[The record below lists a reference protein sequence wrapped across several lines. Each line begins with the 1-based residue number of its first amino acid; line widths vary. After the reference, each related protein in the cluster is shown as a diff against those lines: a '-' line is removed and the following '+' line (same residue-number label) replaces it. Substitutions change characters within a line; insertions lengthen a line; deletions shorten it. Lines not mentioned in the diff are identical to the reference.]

1 MEMKRTLY
9 LIVTMLAVL
18 AMALPVQAQKWPERR
33 QVRRGNRA
41 YERLDY
47 DRAEARYRQAQELS
61 DSCFEAKFNLGDVL
75 YKQQRYDEAEK
86 IFAAL
91 AADSTR
97 SDLDRAHSFYNL
109 GNSLFQQK
117 RYQEA
122 LSAFKRSLRLN
133 PADLE
138 TKYNYAY
145 TKKYIDDNQQ
155 GGGGGGDNNQ
165 NQNNQNQ
172 DQNQQG
178 GGNDQNDQNQQ
189 GNNDQN
195 NDQNPNNE
203 NNNDQNNDNSDQ
215 NQRDQD
221 RNGDG
226 KNDDQQ
232 NDQQDKNDQQGEG
245 ENDPNDGDQNDQN
258 GEGENDPNEGENDP
272 NQDPNQDPS
281 EGNGEG
287 EPQPSGLSQNDAER
301 MLDAIQGEEDKTR
314 DKVNAKVGHGVVRSG
329 KNW

>member
-1 MEMKRTLY
+1 MKMKRTIY
-9 LIVTMLAVL
+9 LMVMFIAALAL
-18 AMALPVQAQKWPERR
+18 AIPAQAQKWPERSR
-33 QVRRGNRA
+33 VRRGNRA

-47 DRAEARYRQAQELS
+47 GRAEERYQQALELS
-61 DSCFEAKFNLGDVL
+61 DTCFEAKFNLGDAL

-86 IFAAL
+86 IFTAL

-117 RYQEA
+117 KYQEA

-145 TKKYIDDNQQ
+145 TKKYIEDNQQ

-178 GGNDQNDQNQQ
+178 DGQNDQQNDQNQDQNQQ
-189 GNNDQN
+189 GNDDQN
-195 NDQNPNNE
+195 KDQNQDNE
-203 NNNDQNNDNSDQ
+203 NNNDQKDQNSDNKEDQSDQ
-215 NQRDQD
+215 NQNDQD
-221 RNGDG
+221 RDGDG
-226 KNDDQQ
+226 ENDDQQ
-232 NDQQDKNDQQGEG
+232 GDNDRDQQG
-245 ENDPNDGDQNDQN
+245 ND
-258 GEGENDPNEGENDP
+258 DPNEG
-272 NQDPNQDPS
+272 NQDPNEQ
-281 EGNGEG
+281 GGGQN

-314 DKVNAKVGHGVVRSG
+314 DKVNAKVGQGVVRSG

>member
-1 MEMKRTLY
+1 MKMKRTIY
-9 LIVTMLAVL
+9 LMVMLIATL
-18 AMALPVQAQKWPERR
+18 ALAIPAQAQKWPERSR
-33 QVRRGNRA
+33 VRRGNRA

-47 DRAEARYRQAQELS
+47 GRAEERYQQALELC
-61 DSCFEAKFNLGDVL
+61 DTCFEAKFNLGDAL

-86 IFAAL
+86 IFTAL

-117 RYQEA
+117 KYQEA

-145 TKKYIDDNQQ
+145 TKKYIEDNQQ

-178 GGNDQNDQNQQ
+178 GGQNDQQNDQNQDQNQQ
-189 GNNDQN
+189 GNDDQN
-195 NDQNPNNE
+195 KDQNQDNE
-203 NNNDQNNDNSDQ
+203 NNNDQKDQNSDNNENQSDQ
-215 NQRDQD
+215 NQNDQD
-221 RNGDG
+221 RDGDG
-226 KNDDQQ
+226 ENDDQQ
-232 NDQQDKNDQQGEG
+232 GDNDRDQQG
-245 ENDPNDGDQNDQN
+245 ND
-258 GEGENDPNEGENDP
+258 DPNEGD
-272 NQDPNQDPS
+272 QDPNEQ
-281 EGNGEG
+281 GGGQN

-314 DKVNAKVGHGVVRSG
+314 DKVNAKVGQGVVRSG

>member
-1 MEMKRTLY
+1 MKMKRTLY
-9 LIVTMLAVL
+9 LIVTLLV
-18 AMALPVQAQKWPERR
+18 ALVFSLPAQAQKWPERSR
-33 QVRRGNRA
+33 VRRGNRA

-47 DRAEARYRQAQELS
+47 GRAEERYQQALELC
-61 DSCFEAKFNLGDVL
+61 DTCFEAKFNLGDAL

-86 IFAAL
+86 IFTAL

-117 RYQEA
+117 KYQEA

-145 TKKYIDDNQQ
+145 TKKYIEDNQQ
-155 GGGGGGDNNQ
+155 GGGGGGGDNNQ

-172 DQNQQG
+172 DQNQ
-178 GGNDQNDQNQQ
+178 D
-189 GNNDQN
+189 
-195 NDQNPNNE
+195 NE
-203 NNNDQNNDNSDQ
+203 NNNDQKDQNSDNNENQSDQ
-215 NQRDQD
+215 NQNDQD
-221 RNGDG
+221 RDGDG
-226 KNDDQQ
+226 ENDDQQ
-232 NDQQDKNDQQGEG
+232 GDNDRDQQG
-245 ENDPNDGDQNDQN
+245 NDDSNEGDQ
-258 GEGENDPNEGENDP
+258 DPNEQGGGQN
-272 NQDPNQDPS
+272 
-281 EGNGEG
+281 

-314 DKVNAKVGHGVVRSG
+314 DKVNAKVGQGVVRSG

>member
-1 MEMKRTLY
+1 MKMKRTLY
-9 LIVTMLAVL
+9 LMVMLIAAL
-18 AMALPVQAQKWPERR
+18 ALTIPAQAQKWPERSR
-33 QVRRGNRA
+33 VRRGNRA

-47 DRAEARYRQAQELS
+47 DRAEERYQQALELS
-61 DSCFEAKFNLGDVL
+61 DTCFEAKFNLGDAL

-86 IFAAL
+86 IFTAL

-117 RYQEA
+117 KYQEA

-145 TKKYIDDNQQ
+145 TKKYIEDNQQ
-155 GGGGGGDNNQ
+155 GGGGGSDNNQ

-178 GGNDQNDQNQQ
+178 DGQNDQQNDQNQNQNQQ
-189 GNNDQN
+189 GNDDQN
-195 NDQNPNNE
+195 KDQNQDNE
-203 NNNDQNNDNSDQ
+203 NNNDQKDQNSDNREDQSDQ
-215 NQRDQD
+215 NQNDQD
-221 RNGDG
+221 RDGDG
-226 KNDDQQ
+226 ENDDQQ
-232 NDQQDKNDQQGEG
+232 GDNDRDQQG
-245 ENDPNDGDQNDQN
+245 ND
-258 GEGENDPNEGENDP
+258 DPNEG
-272 NQDPNQDPS
+272 NQDPNEQ
-281 EGNGEG
+281 GGGQN

-314 DKVNAKVGHGVVRSG
+314 DKVNAKVGQGVVRSG

>member
-1 MEMKRTLY
+1 MKMKRTIY
-9 LIVTMLAVL
+9 LMVMFIAALAL
-18 AMALPVQAQKWPERR
+18 AIPAQAQKWPERSR
-33 QVRRGNRA
+33 VRRGNRA

-47 DRAEARYRQAQELS
+47 GRAEERYQQALELS
-61 DSCFEAKFNLGDVL
+61 DTCFEAKFNLGDAL

-86 IFAAL
+86 IFTAL

-117 RYQEA
+117 KYQEA

-145 TKKYIDDNQQ
+145 TKKYIEDNQQ

-178 GGNDQNDQNQQ
+178 DGQNDQQNDQNQDQNQQ
-189 GNNDQN
+189 GNDDQN
-195 NDQNPNNE
+195 KDQNQDNE
-203 NNNDQNNDNSDQ
+203 NNNDQKDQNSDNKEDQSDQ
-215 NQRDQD
+215 NQNDQD
-221 RNGDG
+221 RDGDG
-226 KNDDQQ
+226 ENDDQQ
-232 NDQQDKNDQQGEG
+232 GDNDRDQQG
-245 ENDPNDGDQNDQN
+245 ND
-258 GEGENDPNEGENDP
+258 DPNEGD
-272 NQDPNQDPS
+272 QDPNEQ
-281 EGNGEG
+281 GGGQN

-314 DKVNAKVGHGVVRSG
+314 DKVNAKVGQGVVRSG

>member
-1 MEMKRTLY
+1 MKRIVYLTFTLA
-9 LIVTMLAVL
+9 I
-18 AMALPVQAQKWPERR
+18 ALFVATDAQAQKWPERSR
-33 QVRRGNRA
+33 VRRGNRA

-47 DRAEARYRQAQELS
+47 GCAEERYQQALELC
-61 DSCFEAKFNLGDVL
+61 DTCFEAKFNLGDAL

-86 IFAAL
+86 IFTAL

-117 RYQEA
+117 KYQEA

-145 TKKYIDDNQQ
+145 TKKYIEDNQQ

-165 NQNNQNQ
+165 NQDNQNQ

-178 GGNDQNDQNQQ
+178 GGQNDQQNDQNQDQNQQ
-189 GNNDQN
+189 GNDDQN
-195 NDQNPNNE
+195 KDQNQDNE
-203 NNNDQNNDNSDQ
+203 NNNDQKDQNSDNNENQSDQ
-215 NQRDQD
+215 NQNDQD
-221 RNGDG
+221 RDGDG
-226 KNDDQQ
+226 ENDDQQ
-232 NDQQDKNDQQGEG
+232 GDNDRDQQGK
-245 ENDPNDGDQNDQN
+245 D
-258 GEGENDPNEGENDP
+258 DPNEGD
-272 NQDPNQDPS
+272 QDPNEQ
-281 EGNGEG
+281 GGGQN

-314 DKVNAKVGHGVVRSG
+314 DKVNAKVGQGVVRSG

>member
-1 MEMKRTLY
+1 MKMKRTLY
-9 LIVTMLAVL
+9 LIVTLLV
-18 AMALPVQAQKWPERR
+18 ALVFSLPAQAQKWPERR

-61 DSCFEAKFNLGDVL
+61 DSCFEAKFNLGDAL
-75 YKQQRYDEAEK
+75 YKQQRCDEAEK

-117 RYQEA
+117 KYQEA

-178 GGNDQNDQNQQ
+178 GGNDQNKDQNQ
-189 GNNDQN
+189 
-195 NDQNPNNE
+195 NNE

-215 NQRDQD
+215 NQGDQD

-226 KNDDQQ
+226 KND
-232 NDQQDKNDQQGEG
+232 DQQDKNDQQGEG
-245 ENDPNDGDQNDQN
+245 ENDPNKGDQNDQQ
-258 GEGENDPNEGENDP
+258 GDGENDPNDGDQNGENDP
-272 NQDPNQDPS
+272 NQDPNQDPN

>member
-1 MEMKRTLY
+1 MKMKRTIY
-9 LIVTMLAVL
+9 LMVMLIAAL
-18 AMALPVQAQKWPERR
+18 ALAIPAQAQKWPERSR
-33 QVRRGNRA
+33 VRRGNRA

-47 DRAEARYRQAQELS
+47 GRAEERYQQALELS
-61 DSCFEAKFNLGDVL
+61 DTCFEAKFNLGDAL

-86 IFAAL
+86 IFTAL

-117 RYQEA
+117 KYQEA

-145 TKKYIDDNQQ
+145 TKKYIEDNQQ

-178 GGNDQNDQNQQ
+178 DGQNDQQNDQNQDQNQQ
-189 GNNDQN
+189 GNDDQN
-195 NDQNPNNE
+195 KDQNQDNE
-203 NNNDQNNDNSDQ
+203 NNNDQKDQNSDNNENQSDQ
-215 NQRDQD
+215 NQNDQD
-221 RNGDG
+221 RDGDG
-226 KNDDQQ
+226 ENDDQQ
-232 NDQQDKNDQQGEG
+232 DDNDRDQQG
-245 ENDPNDGDQNDQN
+245 ND
-258 GEGENDPNEGENDP
+258 DPNEGD
-272 NQDPNQDPS
+272 QDPNEQ
-281 EGNGEG
+281 GGGQN

-314 DKVNAKVGHGVVRSG
+314 DKVNAKVGQGVVRSG

>member
-1 MEMKRTLY
+1 MKMKRTIY
-9 LIVTMLAVL
+9 LMVMLIAAL
-18 AMALPVQAQKWPERR
+18 ALAIPAQAQKWPERSR
-33 QVRRGNRA
+33 VRRGNRA

-47 DRAEARYRQAQELS
+47 DRAEERYQQALELS
-61 DSCFEAKFNLGDVL
+61 DTCFEAKFNLGDAL

-86 IFAAL
+86 IFTAL

-117 RYQEA
+117 KYQEA

-145 TKKYIDDNQQ
+145 TKKYIEDNQQ

-165 NQNNQNQ
+165 NQDNQNQDQQGDGQNDQQNDQNQ

-178 GGNDQNDQNQQ
+178 NDDQNKDQNQ
-189 GNNDQN
+189 D
-195 NDQNPNNE
+195 NE
-203 NNNDQNNDNSDQ
+203 NNNDQKDQNSDNNENQSDQ
-215 NQRDQD
+215 NQNDQD
-221 RNGDG
+221 RDGDG
-226 KNDDQQ
+226 ENDDQQ
-232 NDQQDKNDQQGEG
+232 GDNDRDQQG
-245 ENDPNDGDQNDQN
+245 N
-258 GEGENDPNEGENDP
+258 NDPNEGD
-272 NQDPNQDPS
+272 QDPNEQS
-281 EGNGEG
+281 GGQN

-314 DKVNAKVGHGVVRSG
+314 DKVNAKVGQGVVRSG

>member
-1 MEMKRTLY
+1 MKMKRTIY
-9 LIVTMLAVL
+9 LMVMLIAAL
-18 AMALPVQAQKWPERR
+18 ALAIPAQAQKWPERSR
-33 QVRRGNRA
+33 VRRGNRA

-47 DRAEARYRQAQELS
+47 GRAEERYQQALELS
-61 DSCFEAKFNLGDVL
+61 DTCFEAKFNLGDAL

-86 IFAAL
+86 IFTAL

-117 RYQEA
+117 KYQEA

-145 TKKYIDDNQQ
+145 TKKYIEDNQQ

-178 GGNDQNDQNQQ
+178 DGQNDQQNDQNQDQNQQ
-189 GNNDQN
+189 GNDDQN
-195 NDQNPNNE
+195 KDQNQDNE
-203 NNNDQNNDNSDQ
+203 NNNDQKDQNSDNNENQSDQ
-215 NQRDQD
+215 NQNDQD
-221 RNGDG
+221 RDGDG
-226 KNDDQQ
+226 ENDDQQ
-232 NDQQDKNDQQGEG
+232 GDNDRDQQG
-245 ENDPNDGDQNDQN
+245 ND
-258 GEGENDPNEGENDP
+258 DPNEG
-272 NQDPNQDPS
+272 NQDPNEQ
-281 EGNGEG
+281 GGGQN

-314 DKVNAKVGHGVVRSG
+314 DKVNAKVGQGVVRSG

>member
-1 MEMKRTLY
+1 M
-9 LIVTMLAVL
+9 LIAALAL
-18 AMALPVQAQKWPERR
+18 AIPAQAQKWPERSR
-33 QVRRGNRA
+33 VRRGNRA

-47 DRAEARYRQAQELS
+47 GRAEERYQQALELS
-61 DSCFEAKFNLGDVL
+61 DTCFEAKFNLGDAL

-97 SDLDRAHSFYNL
+97 SDLNRAHSFYNL

-117 RYQEA
+117 KYQEA

-145 TKKYIDDNQQ
+145 TKKYIEDNQQ
-155 GGGGGGDNNQ
+155 GGSGGDNNQ
-165 NQNNQNQ
+165 NQDNQNQ

-178 GGNDQNDQNQQ
+178 NDDQNKDQNQ
-189 GNNDQN
+189 D
-195 NDQNPNNE
+195 NE
-203 NNNDQNNDNSDQ
+203 NNNDQKDQNSNNNENQSDQ
-215 NQRDQD
+215 NQNDQD
-221 RNGDG
+221 RDGDG
-226 KNDDQQ
+226 ENDDQQ
-232 NDQQDKNDQQGEG
+232 DDNDRDQQG
-245 ENDPNDGDQNDQN
+245 ND
-258 GEGENDPNEGENDP
+258 DPNEGD
-272 NQDPNQDPS
+272 QDPNEQ
-281 EGNGEG
+281 GGGQN

-314 DKVNAKVGHGVVRSG
+314 DKVNAKVGQGVVRSG

>member
-1 MEMKRTLY
+1 MKMKRTLY
-9 LIVTMLAVL
+9 LIVTLLV
-18 AMALPVQAQKWPERR
+18 ALVFSLPAQAQKWPERR

-61 DSCFEAKFNLGDVL
+61 DSCFEAKFNLGDAL

-117 RYQEA
+117 KYQEA

-178 GGNDQNDQNQQ
+178 GGNDQNKDQNQ
-189 GNNDQN
+189 
-195 NDQNPNNE
+195 NNE

-215 NQRDQD
+215 NQGDQD

-245 ENDPNDGDQNDQN
+245 ENDPNKGDQNDQQ
-258 GEGENDPNEGENDP
+258 GDGENDPNDGDQNGENDP
-272 NQDPNQDPS
+272 NQDPN

>member
-1 MEMKRTLY
+1 MKMKRTLY
-9 LIVTMLAVL
+9 LIVTLLV
-18 AMALPVQAQKWPERR
+18 ALVFSLPAQAQKWPERR

-61 DSCFEAKFNLGDVL
+61 DSCFEAKFNLGDAL

-117 RYQEA
+117 KYQEA

-178 GGNDQNDQNQQ
+178 GGNDQNKDQNQ
-189 GNNDQN
+189 
-195 NDQNPNNE
+195 NNE

-215 NQRDQD
+215 NQGDQD

-232 NDQQDKNDQQGEG
+232 DDQQDKNDQQGEG
-245 ENDPNDGDQNDQN
+245 ENDPNKGDQNDQQ
-258 GEGENDPNEGENDP
+258 GDGENDPNEGDQNGENDP
-272 NQDPNQDPS
+272 NQNPN

>member
-1 MEMKRTLY
+1 MKMKRTLY
-9 LIVTMLAVL
+9 LMVMLIAAL
-18 AMALPVQAQKWPERR
+18 ALAIPAQAQKWPERSR
-33 QVRRGNRA
+33 VRRGNRA

-47 DRAEARYRQAQELS
+47 DRAEERYQQALELS
-61 DSCFEAKFNLGDVL
+61 DTCFEAKFNLGDAL

-86 IFAAL
+86 IFTAL

-117 RYQEA
+117 KYQEA

-145 TKKYIDDNQQ
+145 TKKYIEDNQQ

-165 NQNNQNQ
+165 NQDNQNQ
-172 DQNQQG
+172 DQNQ
-178 GGNDQNDQNQQ
+178 NQQ
-189 GNNDQN
+189 GNDDQN
-195 NDQNPNNE
+195 KDQNQDNE
-203 NNNDQNNDNSDQ
+203 NNNDQKDQNSDNKEDQSDQ
-215 NQRDQD
+215 NQNDQD
-221 RNGDG
+221 RDGDG
-226 KNDDQQ
+226 ENDDQQ
-232 NDQQDKNDQQGEG
+232 GDNDRDQQG
-245 ENDPNDGDQNDQN
+245 N
-258 GEGENDPNEGENDP
+258 NDPNEGD
-272 NQDPNQDPS
+272 QDPNEQ
-281 EGNGEG
+281 GGGQN

-314 DKVNAKVGHGVVRSG
+314 DKVNAKVGQGVVRSG

>member
-1 MEMKRTLY
+1 MKMKRTIY
-9 LIVTMLAVL
+9 LMVMLIAAL
-18 AMALPVQAQKWPERR
+18 ALAIPAQAQKWPERSR
-33 QVRRGNRA
+33 VRRGNRA

-47 DRAEARYRQAQELS
+47 GRAEERYQQALELS
-61 DSCFEAKFNLGDVL
+61 DTCFEAKFNLGDAL

-86 IFAAL
+86 IFTAL

-117 RYQEA
+117 KYQEA

-145 TKKYIDDNQQ
+145 TKKYIEDNQQ

-165 NQNNQNQ
+165 NQDNQNQ

-178 GGNDQNDQNQQ
+178 DGQNDQQNDQNQDQNQQ
-189 GNNDQN
+189 GNDDQN
-195 NDQNPNNE
+195 KDQNQDNE
-203 NNNDQNNDNSDQ
+203 NNNDQKDQNSDNNENQSDQ
-215 NQRDQD
+215 NQGDQD
-221 RNGDG
+221 RDGDG
-226 KNDDQQ
+226 ENDDQQ
-232 NDQQDKNDQQGEG
+232 GDNDRDQQG
-245 ENDPNDGDQNDQN
+245 N
-258 GEGENDPNEGENDP
+258 NDPNEGD
-272 NQDPNQDPS
+272 QDPNEQS
-281 EGNGEG
+281 GGQN

-314 DKVNAKVGHGVVRSG
+314 DKVNAKVGQGVVRSG